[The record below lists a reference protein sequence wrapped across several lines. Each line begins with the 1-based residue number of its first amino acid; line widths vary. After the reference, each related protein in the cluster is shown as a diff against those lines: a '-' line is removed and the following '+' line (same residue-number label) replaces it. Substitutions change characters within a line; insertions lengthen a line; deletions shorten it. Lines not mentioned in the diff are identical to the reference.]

1 MSAWL
6 SVYRSA
12 AKSPVRQQPFHK
24 LSVRPVTSNQSSGPV
39 IIIGCLFSRDLRLWD
54 PWLTQA
60 SECLACF
67 NVACWTQLD
76 FSYLSVLRAASGS
89 STQAVVG
96 PLMYAVIVC
105 SLVWLNFFEV
115 CVNPARVIGVFPMD
129 AHRWSY

>member
-39 IIIGCLFSRDLRLWD
+39 IIIGAESGQWEQYPCGGGS
-54 PWLTQA
+54 
-60 SECLACF
+60 
-67 NVACWTQLD
+67 LD
-76 FSYLSVLRAASGS
+76 
-89 STQAVVG
+89 
-96 PLMYAVIVC
+96 VC
-105 SLVWLNFFEV
+105 SDCVFTSVVKFFEV